1 VEWEWVAWEVPVD
14 SLLVEQLEDLVQSE
28 LLEELAV
35 ASVEVCL
42 ELVAS
47 NSVWRE
53 VLVLLVLPLLIP

>member
-1 VEWEWVAWEVPVD
+1 MD